1 MSGPLLNTFCTGHC
15 RRRKIRCLLAPDD
28 AQNRCANCIRL
39 KKDCNFFPV
48 DQQPQFDRRPRASSK
63 ADTRGSTSSESS
75 PALVSGHLPEEYH
88 TYPQLPLSYL
98 SSRGSVAAVAG
109 DLVSPMTRGKIYFV
123 SKALCTS
130 ATNDL
135 TQLPSLRKDLN
146 SHSIVGL
153 LGALHFRMS
162 QQQEGIRHQGMP
174 PTSIGGDMQN
184 RR

>member
-1 MSGPLLNTFCTGHC
+1 MLNTFCTGHC

-75 PALVSGHLPEEYH
+75 PALVGGHLPEEYH
-88 TYPQLPLSYL
+88 TYSQLSAPFL
-98 SSRGSVAAVAG
+98 SSRGSIGG

-123 SKALCTS
+123 SKALCIS
-130 ATNDL
+130 ATNGL
-135 TQLPSLRKDLN
+135 TQRPSLRKDLN

-153 LGALHFRMS
+153 LGALHFQMS
-162 QQQEGIRHQGMP
+162 QQQGVIRHPGMP
-174 PTSIGGDMQN
+174 PTSTGEDMQN

>member
-1 MSGPLLNTFCTGHC
+1 MSGPLLNIFCPGHC

-88 TYPQLPLSYL
+88 TFSQLPLSAPYL
-98 SSRGSVAAVAG
+98 SSRGSIG
-109 DLVSPMTRGKIYFV
+109 GELVSPLTRGKIHFM
-123 SKALCTS
+123 SRALCIF
-130 ATNDL
+130 ATDSVI
-135 TQLPSLRKDLN
+135 QHPSLRKGLN
-146 SHSIVGL
+146 SHSTVGL
-153 LGALHFRMS
+153 LGALHFRTS
-162 QQQEGIRHQGMP
+162 RHQEVIHHQGMP
-174 PTSIGGDMQN
+174 PISIGEDMQN
-184 RR
+184 RQ

>member
-1 MSGPLLNTFCTGHC
+1 MLNTFCTGHC

-75 PALVSGHLPEEYH
+75 PALVGGHLPEEYH
-88 TYPQLPLSYL
+88 TYSQLSAPFL
-98 SSRGSVAAVAG
+98 SSRGSIGG
-109 DLVSPMTRGKIYFV
+109 DLVSPMTRGKIYSV
-123 SKALCTS
+123 SKALCIT
-130 ATNDL
+130 ATNGL
-135 TQLPSLRKDLN
+135 IQRPSLRKDLN

-153 LGALHFRMS
+153 LGALHFQMS
-162 QQQEGIRHQGMP
+162 QQQGVIRHPGMP
-174 PTSIGGDMQN
+174 PTSTGEDMQN

>member
-1 MSGPLLNTFCTGHC
+1 MSGPLLNIFCPGHC

-88 TYPQLPLSYL
+88 AFPQLPLSAQYL
-98 SSRGSVAAVAG
+98 SSRGSIG
-109 DLVSPMTRGKIYFV
+109 GELVSPLTRGKIYFV
-123 SKALCTS
+123 SRALCIF
-130 ATNDL
+130 ATNSVI
-135 TQLPSLRKDLN
+135 QHPSLRKGLN
-146 SHSIVGL
+146 FHNTVGL
-153 LGALHFRMS
+153 LGALHFRTS
-162 QQQEGIRHQGMP
+162 RHQEVIHHQATP
-174 PTSIGGDMQN
+174 PISIGEDMQN
-184 RR
+184 RQ

>member
-75 PALVSGHLPEEYH
+75 PALVGGHLPEEYH
-88 TYPQLPLSYL
+88 TYGQLSAPFL
-98 SSRGSVAAVAG
+98 SSRGSIG
-109 DLVSPMTRGKIYFV
+109 GELVSPMTRGKIDCL
-123 SKALCTS
+123 SKALCIF
-130 ATNDL
+130 ATNGS
-135 TQLPSLRKDLN
+135 TQRPSLRKDLN
-146 SHSIVGL
+146 SLSIVGL
-153 LGALHFRMS
+153 LGALHFPMS
-162 QQQEGIRHQGMP
+162 QHQGGIRHLGMP
-174 PTSIGGDMQN
+174 PTSTGEDMQN